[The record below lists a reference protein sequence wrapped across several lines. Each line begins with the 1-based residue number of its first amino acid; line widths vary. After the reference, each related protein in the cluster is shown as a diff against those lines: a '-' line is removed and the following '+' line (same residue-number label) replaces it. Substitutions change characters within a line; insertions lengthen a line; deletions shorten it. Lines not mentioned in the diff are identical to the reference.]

1 MQVLITT
8 IPFGSYDREP
18 LEILEQANIDYLI
31 NPFERKI
38 SEKELAGII
47 SDFDALIA
55 GTEPI
60 TDFVLTK
67 AKKLKI
73 IARVGVGYNNINLK
87 TAKEKSIK
95 ITYTPNGPDAA
106 VTDLTIGLMYSLL
119 RATHVSNLKLHQGI
133 WERSIGRRVSEC
145 SIGIIGVGK
154 IGFDVALELEKIGTK
169 SIMLNDINQN
179 ANLSRHP
186 TMAWHSFDSIIKK
199 ADVITLHLPLTNKTE
214 NLITKTELQL
224 MKKDCVLINTSR
236 GGVVNENDLFEVMN
250 SGHLFGAALDVFR
263 EEPYQGKLI
272 KVDRCLLTAH
282 TASMTIDCRTKME
295 LAATK
300 EVVDFFQGKEL
311 NTEIPNYFIG

>member
-1 MQVLITT
+1 MKVLVTT

-18 LEILEQANIDYLI
+18 LKILEQANIDYLI

-133 WERSIGRRVSEC
+133 WERSIGYLYQDQV
-145 SIGIIGVGK
+145 
-154 IGFDVALELEKIGTK
+154 
-169 SIMLNDINQN
+169 M
-179 ANLSRHP
+179 
-186 TMAWHSFDSIIKK
+186 
-199 ADVITLHLPLTNKTE
+199 
-214 NLITKTELQL
+214 
-224 MKKDCVLINTSR
+224 VLFYHNTSKMAKFP
-236 GGVVNENDLFEVMN
+236 LVMLIY
-250 SGHLFGAALDVFR
+250 SFQDISTVMALVGFT
-263 EEPYQGKLI
+263 
-272 KVDRCLLTAH
+272 LL
-282 TASMTIDCRTKME
+282 
-295 LAATK
+295 
-300 EVVDFFQGKEL
+300 
-311 NTEIPNYFIG
+311 NYWKTSRIRWKSVS